1 VKVLFLGT
9 GTSHGVPMI
18 GCECAVCRSTD
29 SRDARTRPSIVV
41 EAPDGTVLLVDTP
54 PDLRTQALAHG
65 LRRLDAILY
74 THSHADHIAGLDDV
88 RRFNAVNGGPMPLYG
103 DPATVAEIRL
113 RFGYAFDPATF
124 PGGGLPDLR
133 LWAIGGPFCVR
144 GLNVIP
150 VPILH
155 GRRPILGFRFGKFAY
170 LTDCSEIPPASRG
183 LLTGLD
189 VLVLD
194 ALRRRPHPTHF
205 SLAEAVAVATEIGAG
220 RTYFTHIAHDLG
232 HADTCAQLPPTMALA
247 YDGLRLE
254 LKEWGS
260 EAARP

>member
-18 GCECAVCRSTD
+18 GCDCGVCRSTD
-29 SRDARTRPSIVV
+29 SRDARTRTSIVV
-41 EAPDGTVLLVDTP
+41 EGVDGTTLLVDTT
-54 PDLRTQALAHG
+54 PDLRTQALTHR
-65 LRRLDAILY
+65 LRRIDAILY

-88 RRFNAVNGGPMPLYG
+88 RRFNAINHGPMPLYG
-103 DPATVAEIRL
+103 DPATVSEIRL
-113 RFGYAFDPATF
+113 RFGYAFDPTAA

-133 LWAIGGPFCVR
+133 LWTIGGPFCVQ
-144 GLNVIP
+144 GLEVIP

-155 GRRPILGFRFGKFAY
+155 GRRPILGFRFGGFAY
-170 LTDCSEIPPASRG
+170 LTDCSDVPTASRA

-194 ALRRRPHPTHF
+194 ALRLRPHPTHF
-205 SLAEAVAVATEIGAG
+205 SLGEAVAVAAEIGA
-220 RTYFTHIAHDLG
+220 RQTYFTHIAHDLG
-232 HADTCAQLPPTMALA
+232 HAKTCANLPPTMTLA

-254 LKEWGS
+254 MGQ
-260 EAARP
+260 

>member
-18 GCECAVCRSTD
+18 GCDCAVCRSTD
-29 SRDARTRPSIVV
+29 SRDARMRTSILV
-41 EAPDGTVLLVDTP
+41 EGADGTTLLVDTP
-54 PDLRTQALAHG
+54 PDLRTQALTHG
-65 LRRLDAILY
+65 LRRIDAILY

-88 RRFNAVNGGPMPLYG
+88 RRFNAINRGPMPIYG
-103 DPATVAEIRL
+103 DPATVREIRL
-113 RFGYAFDPATF
+113 RFGYAFDPASAT
-124 PGGGLPDLR
+124 GGGLPDLR
-133 LWAIGGPFCVR
+133 LWTIGGPFCVR
-144 GLNVIP
+144 QLEVTP

-155 GRRPILGFRFGKFAY
+155 GRRPILGFRFGGFAY
-170 LTDCSEIPPASRG
+170 LTDCSEIPPASRA

-205 SLAEAVAVATEIGAG
+205 SLGEAVAVAAEIGA
-220 RTYFTHIAHDLG
+220 RQTYFTHIAHDLG
-232 HADTCAQLPPTMALA
+232 HAETCAGLPPAMTLA

-254 LKEWGS
+254 MGQ
-260 EAARP
+260 